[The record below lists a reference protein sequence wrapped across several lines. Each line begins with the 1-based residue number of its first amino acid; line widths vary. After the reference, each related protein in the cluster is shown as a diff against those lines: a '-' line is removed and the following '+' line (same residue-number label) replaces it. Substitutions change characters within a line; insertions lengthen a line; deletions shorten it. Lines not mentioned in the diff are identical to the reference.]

1 MKRVRMPRSFHRV
14 PMNQLPTWLLV
25 RTAVVFG
32 SVAQAAEA
40 RLALKDRRLELLAQ
54 LKLVEEAE
62 VTLQR
67 NIFDAMRRRGR
78 LRARR
83 RAIAAAK
90 G

>member
-14 PMNQLPTWLLV
+14 PMRRLPTWLLV